1 MRQQVNVLAVVSFD
15 APAELSRAAL
25 IDATT
30 DALRTGSFAT
40 AEPTGVEVR
49 GLMEEAAIYNNNGD
63 QFEVRPGNVLHQ
75 GGDKFRL
82 VRMEYKDGDAV
93 TGWSLSPVELNQAA
107 RDVAEALNFMAA
119 RVTPPPAPLPD
130 YSAQMLAM
138 LETVLDVCDM
148 ADPEHESFADSGADC
163 LQVIFENEE
172 KIRALVA
179 KVKGGAA

>member
-1 MRQQVNVLAVVSFD
+1 MSMRQQVNVLAVVTFD
-15 APAELSRAAL
+15 APAELSRAEL
-25 IDATT
+25 VDATT

-40 AEPTGVEVR
+40 VEPTGVEVR

-63 QFEVRPGNVLHQ
+63 QWEQDKEMPWHLHKGNKRFSVAADFGAHPKVPGVI
-75 GGDKFRL
+75 
-82 VRMEYKDGDAV
+82 
-93 TGWSLSPVELNQAA
+93 A
-107 RDVAEALNFMAA
+107 RDVAEALNFMAG
-119 RVTPPPAPLPD
+119 RVMPAPAPRPD

-163 LQVIFENEE
+163 LQVIFEQEE